1 MKRIALIDGNSLIN
15 RAYYAMRNPMITK
28 DGIYTHG
35 IFGFINM
42 MDKIRKDYEPE
53 YMAIAFDLKA
63 PTFRHEQYDEYK
75 AGRRKMPP
83 ELAMEIPILK
93 DILDAMNIRR
103 VELEGFEADDII
115 GTLARMSEAEG
126 LEPFVFT
133 GDRDQLQLATD
144 ITKIVYTKRG
154 VSDFDLYDHDAFFE
168 AYGFTPLQFID
179 YKGLAGDSSDNIPGI
194 PGVGAKTATKLIQ
207 QFGSVEDIIANAD
220 DVKPAG
226 LQAKVKDNAQQA
238 MMSKRLATIMTAVP
252 LDISVED
259 CLLQEPDY
267 DKLIEIYKKL
277 EFNRFLSRLKVKQSG
292 IEDGSLTDAD
302 SIRADDAADLIDRDN
317 IMRTVITAASELVNV
332 HISGPVV
339 IKAFGDCSHTDTPQI
354 DSIAM
359 LHDNRYLFVKPGAF
373 EGFGQWLEREMAS
386 DKPPR
391 FTGHDI
397 KETYYM
403 LMCVFR
409 LHGFETAFDTAI
421 AQYVLDPGR
430 SSYSLSALSNEYLH
444 TSLEEEKDFVASNAQ
459 IDMFSDNLSAYDNY
473 GFHYC
478 VTVHDLKERQK
489 AEISAQ
495 KLDKVLY
502 DVELPLIEV
511 LAHMEKEGFRTDRE
525 FLAQFGA
532 DLSGE
537 IDQLAAGIHEMAGEE
552 FNINSTQQLGDILF
566 EKLELQH
573 GKKTKKGYSTS
584 AEVLEKIKSDHPIV
598 PAILEYRSLT
608 KLKSTYVDGLIPLI
622 GTDGKIH
629 AHFQQTVAA
638 TGRLSCT
645 EPNLQNIPIRQELGR
660 QLRKAFVPETE
671 ECLLI
676 GADYSQIELR
686 VLAHMSGDDALI
698 DAFNKGEDIHRA
710 TAANVLG
717 IPEDEITPAERS
729 RAKAVNF
736 GVIYGMSAFG
746 LSGELDI
753 TRKEAEE
760 YIQAYFDKHQK
771 VRQFMDDAVAFAKAE
786 GYVTTI
792 LGRKRYI
799 KEINA
804 PNYMVRQI
812 GERLAMNSPIQGS
825 AADIIKIAMIKVHN
839 ALTAAGLKSK
849 LILQI
854 HDELVIN
861 TFPDEKEIVEKLL
874 VENMES
880 AYEMAVELKAD
891 LNEGKNWYELK

>member
-42 MDKIRKDYEPE
+42 MDKIRKDYDPE
-53 YMAIAFDLKA
+53 YMAIAFDMKA

-75 AGRRKMPP
+75 AGRKKMPP
-83 ELAMEIPILK
+83 ELAMEIPSLK

-103 VELEGFEADDII
+103 VELEGYEADDII
-115 GTLARMSEAEG
+115 GTLVRMSEEKG

-144 ITKIVYTKRG
+144 VTKIVYTKRG
-154 VSDFDLYDHDAFFE
+154 VSEFDLYDHDAFCE
-168 AYGFTPLQFID
+168 AYGFTPIQLID

-207 QFGSVEDIIANAD
+207 QYGSVEEIIANAD
-220 DVKPAG
+220 EIKPAG
-226 LQAKVKDNAQQA
+226 LQAKVKDNVQQA
-238 MMSKRLATIMTAVP
+238 MMSKRLATIMTQVP
-252 LDISVED
+252 LDITVDD
-259 CLLQEPDY
+259 CLIKEPDY
-267 DKLIEIYKKL
+267 DRLIELYRKL
-277 EFNRFLSRLKVKQSG
+277 EFNRFLSRLKVSPSVQETVAEVSVPEDTVKAEDIERIIIKESG
-292 IEDGSLTDAD
+292 QLD
-302 SIRADDAADLIDRDN
+302 SIDISG
-317 IMRTVITAASELVNV
+317 RTVLKVFGNPSHTESPVIDSVAMLNQGKYYFVEHEGLNGLGDWLKEQMASEN
-332 HISGPVV
+332 
-339 IKAFGDCSHTDTPQI
+339 
-354 DSIAM
+354 
-359 LHDNRYLFVKPGAF
+359 
-373 EGFGQWLEREMAS
+373 
-386 DKPPR
+386 PPK
-391 FTGHDI
+391 FAGHDI
-397 KETYYM
+397 KSAYYM
-403 LMCVFR
+403 FMCCYD
-409 LHGFETAFDTAI
+409 LSGFITEFDTAI
-421 AQYVLDPGR
+421 AQYVLDSGR
-430 SSYSLSALSNEYLH
+430 SNYELPALSNEYLH
-444 TSLEEEKDFVASNAQ
+444 TSIQEEKDFIASNAQ
-459 IDMFSDNLSAYDNY
+459 IDLFADNMKAYEDYGLSW
-473 GFHYC
+473 C
-478 VTVHDLKERQK
+478 VTVSNLESLQK
-489 AEISAQ
+489 AQISGQ
-495 KLDKVLY
+495 KLERVLY

-511 LAHMEKEGFRTDRE
+511 MAAMEKEGFRSDRAFLTD
-525 FLAQFGA
+525 FGKT
-532 DLSGE
+532 LSLE
-537 IDQLAAGIHEMAGEE
+537 IDKLAAEIHEMAGEE

-566 EKLELQH
+566 EKLELKH
-573 GKKTKKGYSTS
+573 GKKTKRGYSTS
-584 AEVLEKIKSDHPIV
+584 AEVLEKIKNDHPII
-598 PAILEYRSLT
+598 PAILEYRTLT

-622 GTDGKIH
+622 HQDGKIH

-638 TGRLSCT
+638 TGRISCT

-660 QLRKAFVPETE
+660 QLRKAFVPDNE

-686 VLAHMSGDDALI
+686 VLAHMSGDQALI

-717 IPEDEITPAERS
+717 IPEEEITPAERS

-753 TRKEAEE
+753 SRKEADD
-760 YIQAYFDKHQK
+760 YIKAYFEKHEQVK
-771 VRQFMDDAVAFAKAE
+771 KFMDDAVAFAKAE
-786 GYVTTI
+786 GYVST
-792 LGRKRYI
+792 LMGRKRFI

-804 PNYMVRQI
+804 SNYMVRQI

-825 AADIIKIAMIKVHN
+825 AADIIKIAMIKVYD
-839 ALTAAGLKSK
+839 AIRTAGLRSR

-861 TFPDEKEIVEKLL
+861 TYPDEKETIEKLI
-874 VENMES
+874 VDNMES
-880 AYEMAVELKAD
+880 AYELAVELKAD

>member
-42 MDKIRKDYEPE
+42 MDKIRKDYEPD
-53 YMAIAFDLKA
+53 YMAIAFDMKA
-63 PTFRHEQYDEYK
+63 PTFRHEQYDQYK
-75 AGRRKMPP
+75 AGRKKMPP

-93 DILDAMNIRR
+93 DILDAMKITRI
-103 VELEGFEADDII
+103 ELEGYEADDII
-115 GTLARMSEAEG
+115 GTMVRMSEEEG

-144 ITKIVYTKRG
+144 VAKIVYTKRG
-154 VSDFDLYDHDAFFE
+154 VSDFDLYDHDAFCE

-207 QFGSVEDIIANAD
+207 QFGSVENLIANAD

-238 MMSKRLATIMTAVP
+238 MMSKRLATIMTQVP
-252 LDISVED
+252 LDVEIED
-259 CLLQEPDY
+259 CLLEEPDY
-267 DKLIEIYKKL
+267 DKLIEIYRKL
-277 EFNRFLSRLKVKQSG
+277 EFNKFLSRLKITPSDGDADSAADAPEELTDRSG
-292 IEDGSLTDAD
+292 IERLVISSSDELEP
-302 SIRADDAADLIDRDN
+302 IR
-317 IMRTVITAASELVNV
+317 
-332 HISGPVV
+332 ISGDTVLKV
-339 IKAFGDCSHTDTPQI
+339 FGDASHTDVPHI

-359 LHDNRYLFVKPGAF
+359 LSGGRYLFVRPSAF
-373 EGFGQWLEREMAS
+373 DAFGDWMKREMCS
-386 DKPPR
+386 DTPPR
-391 FTGHDI
+391 FAGHDL
-397 KETYYM
+397 KESYYM
-403 LMCVFR
+403 LMC
-409 LHGFETAFDTAI
+409 GFGISGFLTGFDTAI

-430 SSYSLSALSNEYLH
+430 SSYDLSALSNEYLH
-444 TSLEEEKDFVASNAQ
+444 TSLEKEQDFIAANAQ
-459 IDMFSDNLSAYDNY
+459 IDMFSDSLSAYDDY
-473 GFHYC
+473 GFQYC
-478 VTVHDLKERQK
+478 VTVLDLQRLQK
-489 AEISAQ
+489 AQISAQ
-495 KLDKVLY
+495 KLEQVLSE
-502 DVELPLIEV
+502 VELPLIEV
-511 LAHMEKEGFRTDRE
+511 LADMEKEGLRTDRD
-525 FLAQFGA
+525 FLSGFGSE
-532 DLSGE
+532 LSGE
-537 IDQLAAGIHEMAGEE
+537 IDRLADSIHELAGEQ
-552 FNINSTQQLGDILF
+552 FNINSTQQLGGILF
-566 EKLELQH
+566 EKLELKH
-573 GKKTKKGYSTS
+573 GKKTKTGYSTS
-584 AEVLEKIKSDHPIV
+584 AEVLEKIKNDHPII
-598 PAILEYRSLT
+598 PLILEYRTLT

-622 GTDGKIH
+622 NNNDGKIH

-660 QLRKAFVPETE
+660 QLRKAFVPDRED
-671 ECLLI
+671 CLLI

-686 VLAHMSGDDALI
+686 VLAHMSGDEALI
-698 DAFNKGEDIHRA
+698 DAFNRGEDIHRA

-717 IPEDEITPAERS
+717 IPESEITPAERS

-753 TRKEAEE
+753 SRKEADD
-760 YIQAYFDKHQK
+760 YIKAYFDKHQQ

-804 PNYMVRQI
+804 SNYMVRQI

-825 AADIIKIAMIKVHN
+825 AADIIKIAMIRVYE
-839 ALTAAGLKSK
+839 ALKEADLNSK

-861 TFPDEKEIVEKLL
+861 TYPDEKETVEKLL
-874 VENMES
+874 VDNMES
-880 AYEMAVELKAD
+880 AYKMSVELKAD

>member
-28 DGIYTHG
+28 EGIYTHG

-42 MDKIRKDYEPE
+42 MDKIIRDYGPE
-53 YMAIAFDLKA
+53 YMAIAFDMKA

-103 VELEGFEADDII
+103 VELEGYEADDII

-133 GDRDQLQLATD
+133 GDKDQLQLATD
-144 ITKIVYTKRG
+144 VTKIVYTKRG
-154 VSDFDLYDHDAFFE
+154 VSDFDIFDHDSFCE

-194 PGVGAKTATKLIQ
+194 PGVGGKTATKLIQ
-207 QFGSVEDIIANAD
+207 EFGSVEEIIAGVD
-220 DVKPAG
+220 DIKPAG
-226 LQAKVKDNAQQA
+226 LQAKVRDNVQQA
-238 MMSKRLATIMTAVP
+238 MMSKRLATIMTEVP
-252 LDISVED
+252 LDVSVED
-259 CLLQEPDY
+259 CLMKDPDY
-267 DKLIEIYKKL
+267 DRLIEIYRKL
-277 EFNRFLSRLKVKQSG
+277 EFNKFLSRLKVKQSG
-292 IEDGSLTDAD
+292 GEEDVLAEET
-302 SIRADDAADLIDRDN
+302 AADEGAPERIDRNGIGRLVVDS
-317 IMRTVITAASELVNV
+317 AAQLDDI
-332 HISGPVV
+332 HISGSTA
-339 IKAFGDCSHTDTPQI
+339 IKVFGDGNHVKAPHI
-354 DSIAM
+354 DCISIISGGKYYFFRDDA
-359 LHDNRYLFVKPGAF
+359 L
-373 EGFGQWLEREMAS
+373 EGFGDWLRGEMA
-386 DKPPR
+386 KEEPPR
-391 FTGHDI
+391 FAGHDL
-397 KETYYM
+397 KESYYM
-403 LMCVFR
+403 LMCSYGLNRFDT
-409 LHGFETAFDTAI
+409 EFDTAI
-421 AQYVLDPGR
+421 AQYVLDSGR
-430 SSYSLSALSNEYLH
+430 SNYNLPALSNEYLH
-444 TSLEEEKDFVASNAQ
+444 ESLDEEKDVAAAGAQ
-459 IDMFSDNLSAYDNY
+459 LDMFSDTLAGYNDY
-473 GFHYC
+473 GF
-478 VTVHDLKERQK
+478 DLCAAVLDLERLQK
-489 AEISAQ
+489 AQISAQ
-495 KLDKVLY
+495 KLEKLLY

-511 LAHMEKEGFRTDRE
+511 MAEMEKEGFRTDRG
-525 FLAQFGA
+525 FLADFG
-532 DLSGE
+532 DTLSKE
-537 IDQLAAGIHEMAGEE
+537 IDSLADRIHDMAGEE

-566 EKLELQH
+566 DKLELKH

-584 AEVLEKIKSDHPIV
+584 AEVLEKIKNDHPIV
-598 PAILEYRSLT
+598 PAILEYRTLT

-622 GTDGKIH
+622 NEDGRIH
-629 AHFQQTVAA
+629 AHFQQTVTA
-638 TGRLSCT
+638 TGRISCT

-660 QLRKAFVPETE
+660 QLRKAFVPDTD

-686 VLAHMSGDDALI
+686 VLAHMAGDEALI
-698 DAFNKGEDIHRA
+698 DAFNRGEDIHRA

-717 IPEDEITPAERS
+717 IPESEITPAERS

-753 TRKEAEE
+753 SRQEAED
-760 YIQAYFDKHQK
+760 YINAYFEKHGQVK
-771 VRQFMDDAVAFAKAE
+771 KFMDDSVAFAKAE
-786 GYVTTI
+786 GYVTTL

-825 AADIIKIAMIKVHN
+825 AADIIKIAMIKVYS
-839 ALTAAGLKSK
+839 AIREAGLKSK

-861 TFPDEKEIVEKLL
+861 TYPDEKETVEKLL

-880 AYEMAVELKAD
+880 AYKLAVELKAD
-891 LNEGKNWYELK
+891 VNEGKNWYELK